1 MKKFLQAMIEERIS
15 GEIRNIQ
22 EILID
27 QDFTDESSVWFT
39 AVFAD
44 GTERSG
50 QMDTSG
56 RIYW

>member
-1 MKKFLQAMIEERIS
+1 MKKFLQAMIQERI
-15 GEIRNIQ
+15 GESA

-39 AVFAD
+39 VVFAD

-50 QMDTSG
+50 QMSTDG